1 MDRTPRLTFDA
12 ILAIQ
17 STMNKHDLPDIA
29 CLSGRIEADN
39 KRVLRYLDRLP
50 QRVDSLVEALQQ
62 TDLNEVRRLSEYLA
76 DASDDAGCDT
86 VSYRAERVCEEL
98 KKPNNLRG
106 VKRSVVRLIG
116 ACGSVRRAKKSDARV
131 E

>member
-1 MDRTPRLTFDA
+1 
-12 ILAIQ
+12 
-17 STMNKHDLPDIA
+17 MNKHDLPDIA
-29 CLSGRIEADN
+29 RLSGRIEADN

-62 TDLNEVRRLSEYLA
+62 TDLNEVRRLSEYLT
-76 DASDDAGCDT
+76 DASDDVGCDT

-106 VKRSVVRLIG
+106 VKRRRMKPGG
-116 ACGSVRRAKKSDARV
+116 ACSQV
-131 E
+131 